1 MAKKTKPTKAPA
13 RPRRKFGKLRALFSK
28 PGVAMSIGEISGV
41 LGIQTHSACAAI
53 SVLGNPAKTEEP
65 LRIILDR
72 STGLY
77 AVAAPAKGKAKK
89 KAAPKG
95 GGANGRR
102 LAAP

>member
-1 MAKKTKPTKAPA
+1 MTEKKKSPAKGKPRKAAKKTARKTPAKAAAKAPA
-13 RPRRKFGKLRALFSK
+13 KPRLKFGKLRALFSK

-72 STGLY
+72 STGL
-77 AVAAPAKGKAKK
+77 G
-89 KAAPKG
+89 
-95 GGANGRR
+95 
-102 LAAP
+102 